1 MFLSRSLGSVIGVG
15 VLALVSC
22 TIAAAQSERG
32 TITGTVR
39 DPSGAA
45 VPGAKVAITSAATG
59 VKVDTETNATGE
71 FTVPSVQPGIY
82 NVRVEKTGFKSAE
95 ERGLTV
101 DAATTVRADATLQ
114 VGNSTESIEVQAST
128 VQLQTE
134 DAKNS
139 VTLGNKLVDDLP
151 LVVNGTVRTPFDLA
165 SLAPDAKNL
174 GGDYGYSI
182 GGGQLAAYGT
192 SLDGVSTNTSR
203 ALQKSWVA
211 SNSPSVEALDQFTVD
226 SNGYKAEYGHA
237 GGGNLTYAS
246 KSGTNQYHG
255 SAYEFL
261 RNNDF
266 DANNFFNNASR
277 IPNSI
282 YKQNDFGFTVGGPVY
297 IPKFYHGK
305 NKTFFFFSY
314 EGFRNRTGA
323 NGTSFTVPTPEM
335 YQGNF
340 TNWVTSAGVQIP
352 IYNPTTQVTAANGTV
367 TRQVFPGN
375 IIPASLFS
383 PAAKQALAVFQTSG
397 MLAPNNGAAPGT
409 AAYITN
415 NYLETSG
422 TQIYPVNKY
431 SIKGDHTFN
440 EKQRIS
446 GYWGPDHEHQTYGP
460 DGPPTLPGLY
470 SNYND
475 LVQSSQVFRMSWD
488 WTFSPTKLNHF
499 YAGGND
505 WNQDHKPPQEY
516 IGNWKSKFCLGDVP
530 NCDANLVNLFSG
542 GTGDTYSTWG
552 GQADN
557 GSENT
562 VYSYNDDFT
571 WIHGNHTFKFGGTY
585 QLNHY
590 NGFGRQC
597 EAGCVGFSYQETG
610 VPGGSNPNAGGNAFA
625 SFLLGYADSGQID
638 TPRFI
643 GQQFY
648 YFGGYFQD
656 DWRITPKLVVNLG
669 VRWDGNLP
677 PTGLNNE
684 WSNFSPTTPNAGAG
698 GLLGAVVFAGNCSGC
713 TGSRTLAPMWPWGFG
728 PHISFAYSKDSK
740 TVIRGAYAR
749 SYGALV
755 SVSGSTHNSGF
766 TLTQTDSSQNAG
778 LTPTFTLDGGF
789 PPYTVPPFISPT
801 VANGTST
808 SWFQGSETT
817 KLPAYDNF
825 NFSIQRQLGA
835 SMFIEAQYSGV
846 MGEHLQSEL
855 LDYNQ
860 LNPSYL
866 TAFGTVAQSLV
877 VLNSQVGSAAAIAA
891 GIKAPYPGFTGTVAQ
906 SLRPYPQYNVIDT
919 FAGQGDHSGHSTY
932 HAAIFKFQKRYSNG
946 LTFQASYVFSKLLGD
961 SDSAW
966 GGSEG
971 ANNGYAAD
979 LYNRGLEKS
988 IGAYDVTHDFKF
1000 SGVYD
1005 LPFGKGQKYMNSGPA
1020 AWIIGNWRV
1029 SSINL
1034 YASGTPISITT
1045 SYTLPIY
1052 ASGDSGATRLPP
1064 YITSYSG
1071 WQPSYSGSF
1080 DPQVDHFFVPY
1091 GTGPFPLQGSGTTLN
1106 SIGND
1111 TRYNPKLRLFPNL
1124 TENMSLTK
1132 TFPIHEKIRMEFRA
1146 EAFNVF
1152 NRVRF
1157 GTGSTQLQSQ
1167 SFGVLTGAGSQI
1179 NTPRNLQLALKFYF

>member
-1 MFLSRSLGSVIGVG
+1 MFFSGSLGRAIGVG
-15 VLALVSC
+15 VLALITCS
-22 TIAAAQSERG
+22 IAAGQSERG
-32 TITGTVR
+32 TITGAVR
-39 DPSGAA
+39 DASGS
-45 VPGAKVAITSAATG
+45 VIPGATVTITNDATS
-59 VKVDTETNATGE
+59 VKIDTTTNATGE
-71 FTVPSVQPGIY
+71 FAVPSLQPGVYTI
-82 NVRVEKTGFKSAE
+82 RVEKTGFRPSE
-95 ERGLTV
+95 EKGLSL

-114 VGNSTESIEVQAST
+114 IGTSKEAIEVQAT
-128 VQLQTE
+128 AVQLQTE
-134 DAKNS
+134 DSKNS
-139 VTLGNKLVDDLP
+139 VTLQNKLVDDLP

-174 GGDYGYSI
+174 GGDNGFSV
-182 GGGQLAAYGT
+182 GGGQVAAYGT

-203 ALQKSWVA
+203 ALSKSWVA
-211 SNSPSVEALDQFTVD
+211 SNSPSVEAIEQFTVD
-226 SNGYKAEYGHA
+226 TNGYKAEYGHA

-246 KSGTNQYHG
+246 KSGTAQYHG

-266 DANNFFNNASR
+266 DANNFFSNSSR
-277 IPNSI
+277 IPISI
-282 YKQNDFGFTVGGPVY
+282 YKQNDFGATAGGPIW
-297 IPKFYHGK
+297 IPKLVHRDSHK
-305 NKTFFFFSY
+305 NFFFFSY

-323 NGTSFTVPTPEM
+323 NGTAFTVPTPEM

-340 TNWVTSAGVQIP
+340 TNWVTSAGAQIP
-352 IYNPTTQVTAANGTV
+352 IYNPTSQVTSANGTV

-375 IIPASLFS
+375 IVPQSLWS
-383 PAAKQALAVFQTSG
+383 PAAVKALAVFQSSG
-397 MLAPNNGAAPGT
+397 MLKPNNGAAPGT

-422 TQIYPVNKY
+422 TQIYPINKL
-431 SIKGDHTFN
+431 SLKGDKTFN
-440 EKQRIS
+440 EKQRLS
-446 GYWGPDHEHQTYGP
+446 GYWGHDREHQTYGP

-475 LVQSSQVFRMSWD
+475 LTQGTDVFRMSWD

-499 YAGGND
+499 YAGGNN

-516 IGNWKSKFCLGDVP
+516 IGNWQSKFCLGNVP

-562 VYSYNDDFT
+562 VYAYNDDFT
-571 WIHGNHTFKFGGTY
+571 WVHGNHTFKFGGQY

-656 DWRITPKLVVNLG
+656 DWRVNSKLVVNIG

-677 PTGLNNE
+677 PTGLNDR
-684 WSNFSPTTPNAGAG
+684 WSDFGPTTPNPAAG
-698 GLLGAVVFAGNCSGC
+698 GIPGAVLFAGNCSGC
-713 TGSRTLAPMWPWGFG
+713 VGSRTLANLWPWGFG
-728 PHISFAYSKDSK
+728 PHLGFAYSKDAK

-766 TLTQTDSSQNAG
+766 TLTQTDSSQNTG

-789 PPYTVPPFISPT
+789 PPYTVPPFINPS
-801 VANGTST
+801 VSNGTNVA
-808 SWFQGSETT
+808 WFQGNETT

-825 NFSIQRQLGA
+825 NLSIQRQIGN
-835 SMFIEAQYSGV
+835 SMFAEIQYSGV
-846 MGEHLQSEL
+846 MGEHLQTEL

-860 LNPSYL
+860 INPRYL
-866 TAFGTVAQSLV
+866 TAFGTVAQSIT
-877 VLNSQVGSAAAIAA
+877 VLTSQITSATGIAS
-891 GIKAPYPGFTGTVAQ
+891 GVKIPYPGFTGTVAQ
-906 SLRPYPQYNVIDT
+906 ALRPYPQYNVIDT
-919 FAGQGDHSGHSTY
+919 YAGQGDHSGHSTY
-932 HAAIFKFQKRYSNG
+932 HAAIVKFQKRYSNG
-946 LTFQASYVFSKLLGD
+946 LVFQASYVFSKLLTD

-966 GGSEG
+966 GT
-971 ANNGYAAD
+971 AYAAD

-988 IGAYDVTHDFKF
+988 IGQYDVTHDFKF
-1000 SGVYD
+1000 SAVYD
-1005 LPFGKGQKYMNSGPA
+1005 VPFGKGQKYMTSGPG
-1020 AWIIGNWRV
+1020 AWILGNWRV
-1029 SSINL
+1029 STINL
-1034 YASGTPISITT
+1034 YASGTPVNVTT

-1052 ASGDSGATRLPP
+1052 ASGDSGATRVPP

-1080 DPQVDHFFVPY
+1080 DPQVDRFFVPY
-1091 GTGPFPLQGSGTTLN
+1091 GTGPFPLQGSGTNLN
-1106 SIGND
+1106 SIGNA
-1111 TRYNPKLRLFPNL
+1111 TRFNPKLRLFPNL

-1132 TFPIHEKIRMEFRA
+1132 SIPIHEKIRMEFRA

-1179 NTPRNLQLALKFYF
+1179 NTPRNLQLALKLYF